1 MDAMTE
7 EATSAMCRFG
17 DPDNL
22 VYIHRMLAFFAGV
35 PTFLLGVPGNLLI
48 ILIARKKDNR
58 HLSPSIYMIAMAVV
72 DTFVDIIA
80 LTISPFLYGEVVKE
94 MRGLQFILMYVS
106 MVICASLSGFFL
118 AAMSIDRAVAVR
130 FPMAAPRLC
139 TTSKAKKVVLI
150 GTFIMTAANS
160 NLFYT
165 YEYVKDPISGHEN
178 VILNV
183 PGDPVGSEVASAF
196 QMVTG
201 SIVPFAI
208 IITCNIII
216 ILTVK
221 EATRTRAA
229 MMKSSSESDQKGA
242 TLTRMLILLGR
253 NALTVAEEQGHREIS
268 DMLKS
273 AITRL

>member
-7 EATSAMCRFG
+7 EATSALCRFG

-35 PTFLLGVPGNLLI
+35 PTFLLARISVWMVLLPCMIYHLGVPGNILI

-80 LTISPFLYGEVVKE
+80 LTFSPFLYGEVVKE

-150 GTFIMTAANS
+150 GSFIMTAANS

-165 YEYVKDPISGHEN
+165 YEYVKDPITGHEN

-216 ILTVK
+216 ILRVK

-229 MMKSSSESDQKGA
+229 MTKSSSESDQKGA
-242 TLTRMLILLGR
+242 TLTRMLIL
-253 NALTVAEEQGHREIS
+253 
-268 DMLKS
+268 S
-273 AITRL
+273 A